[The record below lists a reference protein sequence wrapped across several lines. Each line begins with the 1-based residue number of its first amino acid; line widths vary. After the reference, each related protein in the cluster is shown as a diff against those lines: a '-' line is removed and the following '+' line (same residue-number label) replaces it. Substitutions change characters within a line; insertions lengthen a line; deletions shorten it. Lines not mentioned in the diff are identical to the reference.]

1 MNELRTELSL
11 EAPAERIWELLTDLK
26 LYPQWNPL
34 FQRAT
39 GKMSVGEKLELE
51 VHLPD
56 IDPFIVSPKIQSV
69 EIRSGFCWKHT
80 VLSVGFF
87 TWKYCAELEILAPD
101 RLKFIQRSSFGGILG
116 PLFSLGMKTSVM
128 DGLIRMNEAMRRWG
142 EKGNIQCL
150 RC

>member
-11 EAPAERIWELLTDLK
+11 EAPVERIWELLTDLK

-39 GKMSVGEKLELE
+39 GKMNVGEKLELE

-69 EIRSGFCWKHT
+69 EI
-80 VLSVGFF
+80 
-87 TWKYCAELEILAPD
+87 
-101 RLKFIQRSSFGGILG
+101 
-116 PLFSLGMKTSVM
+116 
-128 DGLIRMNEAMRRWG
+128 
-142 EKGNIQCL
+142 
-150 RC
+150 